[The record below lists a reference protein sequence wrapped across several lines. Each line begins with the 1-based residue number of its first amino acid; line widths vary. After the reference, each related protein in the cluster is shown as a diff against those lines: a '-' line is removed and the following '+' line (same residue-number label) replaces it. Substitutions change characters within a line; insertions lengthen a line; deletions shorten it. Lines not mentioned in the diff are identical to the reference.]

1 VPHAWTCVSFPL
13 LGCRFVLQSRLLH
26 APEEQ
31 PDELPVLTV
40 DVASRLLVVAYSSCH
55 LLVLR

>member
-1 VPHAWTCVSFPL
+1 V
-13 LGCRFVLQSRLLH
+13 LGRRFLLQSRLLH

-40 DVASRLLVVAYSSCH
+40 DVASRLLLVAYASCH